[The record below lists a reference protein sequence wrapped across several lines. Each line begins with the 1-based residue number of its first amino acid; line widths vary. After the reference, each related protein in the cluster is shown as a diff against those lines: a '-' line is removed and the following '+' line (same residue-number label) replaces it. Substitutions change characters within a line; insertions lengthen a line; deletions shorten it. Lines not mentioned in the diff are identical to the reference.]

1 MLYLVLVIFLKS
13 FNRRWENYDSY
24 FYLLYYIIFFC
35 IFFLF
40 IEGGVLLFGIGV
52 IFGVINK

>member
-1 MLYLVLVIFLKS
+1 MLYLVLVIFLKL
-13 FNRRWENYDSY
+13 FNLLRENYDSY